1 MMDAVITFIET
12 MWRSHTDLLAVTI
25 VSIGFFYFSRH
36 WLKREI
42 FKSNSMTSIIVTMS
56 ITVAN
61 MMMVPLAYY
70 TNEHVTAL
78 YGQFNIPSV
87 SPEFWAGWP
96 LWALCIL
103 AVLLHDLVEYWAHR
117 FMHMKWL
124 WPIHAIHH
132 SDPDVNG
139 FTTFRVHILEVVFT
153 VALLALFQP
162 WLGLPKEASALT
174 GTIIVLLNAYVHF
187 DVDWGHG
194 PLRYVIASP
203 RFHRWHHADTPAYY
217 GKNLANV
224 FPFYDLMFGT
234 YLVPGPCRE
243 PMGAIGVPE
252 NNFIK
257 LMAYPFTETYKM
269 IRLELSAKKARQR
282 QQAAQATP
290 AE

>member
-1 MMDAVITFIET
+1 MDAVITFIEA
-12 MWRSHTDLLAVTI
+12 MWRNQSDLLIVTLF
-25 VSIGFFYFSRH
+25 SGGFFYFSRH

-42 FKSNSMTSIIVTMS
+42 FKDNSMTSIIATMS
-56 ITVAN
+56 IGTAN
-61 MMMVPLAYY
+61 SLMVPLVYY
-70 TNEHVTAL
+70 TNEHVSAL
-78 YGQFNIPSV
+78 YGRLNIPSV

-96 LWALCIL
+96 LWVLCIL
-103 AVLLHDLVEYWAHR
+103 ALLLHDFIEYWAHR

-139 FTTFRVHILEVVFT
+139 FTTLRVHIIQVIFVT
-153 VALLALFQP
+153 ALLTLFQP
-162 WLGLPKEASALT
+162 WLGLPMETSLLT
-174 GTIIVLLNAYVHF
+174 GIVILLMNTYVHLN
-187 DVDWGHG
+187 VDWGHG

-203 RFHRWHHADTPAYY
+203 RFHRWHHADTPEYY
-217 GKNLANV
+217 GKNLANM

-234 YLVPGPCRE
+234 YIMPGICRE

-257 LMAYPFTETYKM
+257 LMAYPLTETYKM
-269 IRLELSAKKARQR
+269 IQSERAAKRINQR
-282 QQAAQATP
+282 RRTAQATP